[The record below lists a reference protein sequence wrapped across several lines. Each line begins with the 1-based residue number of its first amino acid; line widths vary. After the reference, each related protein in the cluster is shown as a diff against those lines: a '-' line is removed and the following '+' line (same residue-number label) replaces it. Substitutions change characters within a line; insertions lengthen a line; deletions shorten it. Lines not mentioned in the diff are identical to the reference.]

1 MHGGTIN
8 VEVKHPREWP
18 TPVERV
24 QFFLDYLER
33 LGYATGTS
41 RAYTNC
47 VKHFEKW
54 LATDVCSGE
63 VPSDGTVRRFER
75 EHLERCRCQGPVQ
88 RHRITIH
95 AALRRYLTMLGE
107 RGLLVCSPSSVG
119 IPVDA
124 EVSAFET
131 YLFRDC
137 SAAENTMIY
146 RLRYVR
152 EFLLMVFGSGPV
164 NRHRVSP
171 KDLMTFVA
179 EHSTT
184 CLPGTVRLIASCLRS
199 YTRFL
204 ALQGICGPELT
215 NSVPPIPCWRLS
227 SIPGFLT
234 DKELD
239 ALLAVFDRST
249 ATGRRDYAMALCM
262 AELALRTG
270 EVASLNLE
278 SINWR
283 QGTLAVRGTKS
294 GRDRILPLCQSTGEA
309 ITAYLTEGGRPA
321 STSRALF
328 LRHRAPVGVRVT
340 NGVVRGAI
348 RRACASAEIVPP
360 RAGPHALR
368 HTAAT
373 RMVNRGAALSDVAD
387 ILGHASIETTR
398 IYAKVDLVTLSRVAL
413 PWPGGVS

>member
-1 MHGGTIN
+1 
-8 VEVKHPREWP
+8 
-18 TPVERV
+18 
-24 QFFLDYLER
+24 
-33 LGYATGTS
+33 
-41 RAYTNC
+41 
-47 VKHFEKW
+47 
-54 LATDVCSGE
+54 
-63 VPSDGTVRRFER
+63 
-75 EHLERCRCQGPVQ
+75 
-88 RHRITIH
+88 
-95 AALRRYLTMLGE
+95 MLGE
-107 RGLLVCSPSSVG
+107 HGLMLCLPSSVG

-131 YLFRDC
+131 YLARDC

-146 RLRYVR
+146 QLRYVR

-164 NRHRVSP
+164 NRHQVSP
-171 KDLMTFVA
+171 KDLMSFVA

-204 ALQGICGPELT
+204 ALQGTCGPELT
-215 NSVPPIPCWRLS
+215 YSVPSIPCWRLS

-239 ALLAVFDRST
+239 TLLAVFDRST

-278 SINWR
+278 SIDWR
-283 QGTLAVRGTKS
+283 HGTLAVRGTKS

-309 ITAYLTEGGRPA
+309 IAAYLTEGRPA
-321 STSRALF
+321 SMSRALF
-328 LRHRAPVGVRVT
+328 LRHRAPAGLRVT
-340 NGVVRGAI
+340 YGVVRGAI

-360 RAGPHALR
+360 RAGPRALR